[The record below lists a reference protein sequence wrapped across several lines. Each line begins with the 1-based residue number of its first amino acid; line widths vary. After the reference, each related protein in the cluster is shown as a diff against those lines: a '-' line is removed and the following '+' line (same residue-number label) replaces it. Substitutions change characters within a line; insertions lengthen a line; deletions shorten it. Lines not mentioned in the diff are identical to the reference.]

1 MVIGAAP
8 TLITPMAVIMEYS
21 FCLTGV
27 PLSGLKHSKFLYM
40 LFPRASS
47 TISLEISIP
56 SIDEKPQEMR
66 ASADRPVPQ
75 PKSKIGVD
83 LLEAKVA
90 KALAV
95 RMGVI
100 YSFWASSLS

>member
-1 MVIGAAP
+1 MAA
-8 TLITPMAVIMEYS
+8 IMEYS
-21 FCLTGV
+21 FCLTGI
-27 PLSGLKHSKFLYM
+27 PLSGLKHCKFQYM
-40 LFPRASS
+40 LFPRAIFI
-47 TISLEISIP
+47 ISLEISTP
-56 SIDEKPQEMR
+56 SIDENPQERR

-83 LLEAKVA
+83 LLEANVA

-100 YSFWASSLS
+100 YLF